1 MDTRDFCSLLKIRLH
16 SAVYNG
22 TARADVAPFPLLL
35 THGNFLLGRYALA
48 VLPWQPGKNG
58 AEVLRLA
65 RKEVSKHILT
75 IPVLAQLGLYLV
87 VMGAKAEWSR
97 HVEEMP
103 ADRTGWHAVIVQ
115 AVLFIDVESRA
126 SVCNR
131 SQCGR
136 ISFGGT
142 VSVSDVID
150 SLLRDAGTEK

>member
-1 MDTRDFCSLLKIRLH
+1 MDIRGFCALLKVRLH
-16 SAVYNG
+16 PSLYNG
-22 TARADVAPFPLLL
+22 TARVDAAPFPLLL

-48 VLPWQPGKNG
+48 VLPWQPGKDG
-58 AEVLRLA
+58 AELLRLA

-87 VMGAKAEWSR
+87 VIGAKAEWSG

-115 AVLFIDVESRA
+115 AVHFIDVESRA
-126 SVCNR
+126 GVCNR
-131 SQCGR
+131 SQWGS
-136 ISFGGT
+136 IQFGGT
-142 VSVSDVID
+142 VAVSDVID